1 VTRFHRATRKVWLLA
16 GDLLAVLIANTVA
29 VLLRFDFDWSAI
41 THRPY
46 HHFEILLWDLLLT
59 PIVFHVCGLYQ
70 GYWRYAGLH
79 DLMRVV
85 RAVALK
91 AVTLVVVF
99 YAAGLVGQS
108 RAVILIGTLVLLLL
122 AGGLR
127 LAPRFHLEVL
137 RLPRRREGR
146 RTLIIGAGDTG
157 EALLR
162 ELRKGQTRELD
173 PIGFID
179 DDPEKRGVKIHGVP
193 VLGTSDAL
201 ALLIAEYRI
210 QEVVI
215 AVPGASGGQLRR
227 LFEICHAAGAQFRTV
242 PTRGEL
248 DRGAARLSQ
257 LRRVELEDLLGRQVI
272 SLDQQRLRE
281 AIRGRR
287 VLVTGAGGSIG
298 REIARQ
304 VAAYEPEGLYIVDRN
319 ENSMFY
325 LEADL
330 KAAHPLLALHTVIA
344 DVLDDPRMD
353 HLFERVRPGIV
364 LHAAAFKHVPLMEA
378 NPCEAVKN
386 NVLATW
392 RLAER
397 AAHAGVDRFI
407 YISTDKAV
415 RPSSVMGATKRLG
428 ERLVKGLAAAEGTRF
443 ITVRFGNV
451 MGSDGSVI
459 PTFRRQIAA
468 GGPVTVTHP
477 ETTRFFMTIP
487 EAVQLVLTAGAMG
500 DGGETF
506 LLRMGS
512 PVRIVDLA
520 RNLIELSGLRP
531 DVDVKIVFTG
541 LRPGEKLHEELQS
554 DDEQAVGTSN
564 EKIMVLTGIRPLGT
578 EDFRRLESLASAAAR
593 DEVNDCMACLRQL
606 VPDFAPIRAVAEPD
620 PEDGKV
626 VPLGSKRRVDAKG

>member
-1 VTRFHRATRKVWLLA
+1 
-16 GDLLAVLIANTVA
+16 
-29 VLLRFDFDWSAI
+29 
-41 THRPY
+41 
-46 HHFEILLWDLLLT
+46 
-59 PIVFHVCGLYQ
+59 
-70 GYWRYAGLH
+70 
-79 DLMRVV
+79 
-85 RAVALK
+85 
-91 AVTLVVVF
+91 
-99 YAAGLVGQS
+99 
-108 RAVILIGTLVLLLL
+108 
-122 AGGLR
+122 
-127 LAPRFHLEVL
+127 
-137 RLPRRREGR
+137 
-146 RTLIIGAGDTG
+146 
-157 EALLR
+157 
-162 ELRKGQTRELD
+162 
-173 PIGFID
+173 
-179 DDPEKRGVKIHGVP
+179 
-193 VLGTSDAL
+193 
-201 ALLIAEYRI
+201 
-210 QEVVI
+210 
-215 AVPGASGGQLRR
+215 
-227 LFEICHAAGAQFRTV
+227 
-242 PTRGEL
+242 
-248 DRGAARLSQ
+248 
-257 LRRVELEDLLGRQVI
+257 
-272 SLDQQRLRE
+272 
-281 AIRGRR
+281 
-287 VLVTGAGGSIG
+287 
-298 REIARQ
+298 
-304 VAAYEPEGLYIVDRN
+304 
-319 ENSMFY
+319 
-325 LEADL
+325 
-330 KAAHPLLALHTVIA
+330 
-344 DVLDDPRMD
+344 
-353 HLFERVRPGIV
+353 
-364 LHAAAFKHVPLMEA
+364 
-378 NPCEAVKN
+378 
-386 NVLATW
+386 
-392 RLAER
+392 
-397 AAHAGVDRFI
+397 
-407 YISTDKAV
+407 
-415 RPSSVMGATKRLG
+415 MGATKRLG

>member
-1 VTRFHRATRKVWLLA
+1 MNRLRRAQRKVWLLA
-16 GDLLAVLIANTVA
+16 GDLLAVVMANTVA
-29 VLLRFDFDWSAI
+29 ILLRFDFDWSAI
-41 THRPY
+41 AHRPY
-46 HHFEILLWDLLLT
+46 HHFEILLADLTLT
-59 PIVFHVCGLYQ
+59 PIVFYVCGLYQ

-79 DLMRVV
+79 DLVRVV
-85 RAVALK
+85 RAVLIK
-91 AVTLVVVF
+91 AVTLVVLF
-99 YAAGLVGQS
+99 YVLGLVGQS
-108 RAVILIGTLVLLLL
+108 RAVLIMGTVVLLLL

-137 RLPRRREGR
+137 GARRRREGR
-146 RTLIIGAGDTG
+146 RMLIIGAGDTG

-162 ELRKGQTRELD
+162 DLRKAAKRELD
-173 PIGFID
+173 PVGFVD

-193 VLGTSDAL
+193 VLGTSAAL
-201 ALLIAEYRI
+201 ATLIAEYRV

-227 LFEICHAAGAQFRTV
+227 LFEVCRAAGVPFRTV

-248 DRGAARLSQ
+248 DRGAARVSQ
-257 LRRVELEDLLGRQVI
+257 LRSVELEDLLGRQVV
-272 SLDQQRLRE
+272 SLDQKRLRDMV
-281 AIRGRR
+281 RGRR

-304 VAAYEPEGLYIVDRN
+304 AAAYEPEALYLVDRN

-330 KAAHPLLALHTVIA
+330 KAGHPLLVLHAVIA
-344 DVLDDPRMD
+344 DILDEPRMD
-353 HLFERVRPGIV
+353 RLFERVRPAIV

-397 AAHAGVDRFI
+397 AARHGVERFI

-428 ERLVKGLAAAEGTRF
+428 ERLVKGLAGENTRF

-477 ETTRFFMTIP
+477 EATRFFMTIP

-500 DGGETF
+500 EGGETF

-520 RNLIELSGLRP
+520 RNLIELSGLQP
-531 DVDVKIVFTG
+531 DDDIKIVFTG

-564 EKIMVLTGIRPLGT
+564 EKIMVLTGIRPLGAD
-578 EDFRRLESLASAAAR
+578 DFRRLEDLAAAAGR
-593 DEVNDCMACLRQL
+593 DEVGDCLALLRQL
-606 VPDFAPIRAVAEPD
+606 VPDFAPIRAESEPE
-620 PEDGKV
+620 PEDSKV
-626 VPLGSKRRVDAKG
+626 VALGSKRRVDAQG